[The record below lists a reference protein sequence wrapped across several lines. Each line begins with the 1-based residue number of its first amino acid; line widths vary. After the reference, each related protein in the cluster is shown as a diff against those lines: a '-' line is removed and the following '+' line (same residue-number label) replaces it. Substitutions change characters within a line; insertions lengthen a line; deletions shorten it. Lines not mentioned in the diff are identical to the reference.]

1 MSRNRIYILVIVGL
15 LLINAILL
23 VFVLVNKPKPFQRNS
38 DSSEGPK
45 AYINKKLELNNEQ
58 IEDYELLIQ
67 EHREGVNAIDNKIRK
82 SKKQLYK
89 LLNVNDSELKK
100 DSLLNQI
107 TTYQLLAEKLHFDH
121 FISLKPM

>member
-45 AYINKKLELNNEQ
+45 AYIIKKLELNNEQ